1 MWSPLCRCLKALKAY
16 KAIKGS
22 LKVPSKYVV
31 PNDVSIYIAP
41 GGPVTQPM
49 TRHVTYA
56 YELRDTR
63 ALPLVT

>member
-31 PNDVSIYIAP
+31 PNDVSYLYSPWRACDTACDTP
-41 GGPVTQPM
+41 CDMHMSSATPVPY
-49 TRHVTYA
+49 H
-56 YELRDTR
+56 L
-63 ALPLVT
+63 